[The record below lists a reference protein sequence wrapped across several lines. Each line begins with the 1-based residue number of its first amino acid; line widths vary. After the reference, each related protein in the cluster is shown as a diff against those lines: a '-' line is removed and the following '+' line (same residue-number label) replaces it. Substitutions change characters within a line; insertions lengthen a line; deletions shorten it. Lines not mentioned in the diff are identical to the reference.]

1 MARILLC
8 AFALC
13 LVMYVAGKCVA
24 QHQLNEYVLL
34 LDGRICFVRAETAQ
48 SLVLDAVIY
57 LNSNVRAMYPPALR
71 PTTVKYTCDSNRCT
85 FDRAIADIF
94 RTHELEMLGVRMEV
108 LVAAYGLQELDLS
121 DLAGVAG
128 YLVVHNDETVLYSK
142 THHHARNRACPKH
155 VLASLMG
162 SKLAKMS
169 LRCFWAMDLR
179 GGIGWRWASVLA
191 FSRSYCISM
200 ECHLIKSR
208 ICRCAFAH
216 FHMHMSISDG
226 RSDNPSPVMLGGHL
240 CNRFLH
246 IVRPLE

>member
-24 QHQLNEYVLL
+24 QHQLTEYALL
-34 LDGRICFVRAETAQ
+34 LDGRICFMRAETAQ

-128 YLVVHNDETVLYSK
+128 YLVVHNDETVLYFENASPCAEPCVPK
-142 THHHARNRACPKH
+142 TRIGIIDGQQIGEDVSALFLGNGFTWWDWMALGICAGFFTI
-155 VLASLMG
+155 LLYLNG
-162 SKLAKMS
+162 MS
-169 LRCFWAMDLR
+169 
-179 GGIGWRWASVLA
+179 
-191 FSRSYCISM
+191 
-200 ECHLIKSR
+200 
-208 ICRCAFAH
+208 
-216 FHMHMSISDG
+216 SD
-226 RSDNPSPVMLGGHL
+226 
-240 CNRFLH
+240 
-246 IVRPLE
+246 